1 MGNCIS
7 AKAATYPG
15 NKRVAKPA
23 YQPADDDYQQV
34 TSTTAIANAHFVT
47 CPGGNA
53 LKLVGK
59 PNRAEVPVGSEGL
72 PTYIS
77 VTLPPGVQSGDI
89 IHVKAPDGR
98 MNAISVPEGM
108 GPGSTFTVEF
118 SGDTPPP
125 KEEDLTPGVYVPTV
139 VAEPEVETGMPYY
152 GDSYAMMETAATVAK
167 PTDEPYVPAYA
178 SK

>member
-1 MGNCIS
+1 
-7 AKAATYPG
+7 
-15 NKRVAKPA
+15 
-23 YQPADDDYQQV
+23 
-34 TSTTAIANAHFVT
+34 
-47 CPGGNA
+47 
-53 LKLVGK
+53 
-59 PNRAEVPVGSEGL
+59 VGSEGL